1 MKKQTNKQKLPEDVL
16 TLQCTDFLY
25 FCRLLIVYYW
35 KQKPVLSLEGTG
47 RGTGGSLL
55 FSKLGSTILTFLVY
69 CYSSIAVWNQLCII
83 ILADRWAKSFLK
95 IMAEWCCLG
104 FISYKTKS
112 RTLRDF
118 KYKEELSASNPL
130 IF

>member
-69 CYSSIAVWNQLCII
+69 CYSSIAV
-83 ILADRWAKSFLK
+83 
-95 IMAEWCCLG
+95 
-104 FISYKTKS
+104 
-112 RTLRDF
+112 
-118 KYKEELSASNPL
+118 
-130 IF
+130 